1 MARGLRA
8 KLNLYEDYKGE
19 IDMAEAIKKT
29 GKKNFNG
36 KKPVKK
42 KFANPSALNRGPA
55 PIGKAGDIEYKM
67 SRECAEGILKDRK
80 SPEAKMHPQAY
91 LCQYVNEQYG
101 LLGNCVKVIIG

>member
-42 KFANPSALNRGPA
+42 KFANPSALNRVPA

-80 SPEAKMHPQAY
+80 GPEAKMHPQAY

>member
-1 MARGLRA
+1 LARGLRA

-19 IDMAEAIKKT
+19 IDMADAIKKT
-29 GKKNFNG
+29 GKKFNG

-42 KFANPSALNRGPA
+42 KVTNPSALAKGPA
-55 PIGKAGDIEYKM
+55 VLGKAGDIEYKM

-80 SPEAKMHPQAY
+80 GPEAKIHPQTY

-101 LLGNCVKVIIG
+101 LLGNCVKVIIA